1 MNSTASRR
9 AVVRACICGTYKSN
23 PSQLTF
29 TYVLGLKIHI
39 WLVLMDFLQL
49 QHIQVGIV
57 IYFFA
62 VFTIKLAIL
71 LEFLRIFFPGRSNNT
86 FWIYHTLIWLNFLFN
101 DIVSFLFIFP
111 CQPTQRYGKPWIK
124 GRCLSVIILNIAV
137 ACFNVAS
144 DLSILIV
151 PQKVIWNLQVSLK
164 KRAGVAVIFFAGLL

>member
-49 QHIQVGIV
+49 QHTQVGIV

-86 FWIYHTLIWLNFLFN
+86 FWICHTKFSLPCHSIISFHIPLPANPKVRETMDQRSMFKRYNIEYSRGLF
-101 DIVSFLFIFP
+101 
-111 CQPTQRYGKPWIK
+111 
-124 GRCLSVIILNIAV
+124 
-137 ACFNVAS
+137 
-144 DLSILIV
+144 
-151 PQKVIWNLQVSLK
+151 
-164 KRAGVAVIFFAGLL
+164 